1 MLRWLAVVGLTLI
14 ACGDDV
20 TNPGGGG
27 SGGSGASS
35 SDGAGGTGAGDGGS
49 NNGGQAAG
57 GNTEGGGTGDGGG
70 QTTMDFVAGGDRP
83 VNVHLPAGYD
93 PAVPTPLLI
102 LLHGYGASGALQDS
116 YFHMGDAADASGL
129 VFAAP
134 DGTKDANGSRFWT
147 ATDACCNFA
156 ELPVDDSAYLI
167 GLVDEI
173 AGKLNI
179 DPGRVYFAGHSNG
192 GFMSYRLAC
201 DHADKIAAIASLAGA
216 THNDQAD
223 CPASEPVSVL
233 QIHGTADATIA
244 YLGGQNLGN
253 IYPGA
258 QETVQ
263 RWVTVDG
270 CDSQGELGAPR
281 DVEGSIAGDE
291 SSVEVFS
298 GCDAN
303 TSVELWTIPGGSHI
317 PNLAADFSQQ
327 VIDWLLARSK

>member
-1 MLRWLAVVGLTLI
+1 MLRWLIVAGFTLL
-14 ACGDDV
+14 ACGDDS
-20 TNPGGGG
+20 TSPGG
-27 SGGSGASS
+27 SGGSGGTGGSGAGTN
-35 SDGAGGTGAGDGGS
+35 DGAGGTGAGNGGTNEGGQTADGG
-49 NNGGQAAG
+49 AG
-57 GNTEGGGTGDGGG
+57 EGGG
-70 QTTMDFVAGGDRP
+70 QVTMDFVAGGERP
-83 VNVHLPAGYD
+83 VTVRLPQDYD

-116 YFHMGDAADASGL
+116 YFHMADAADASGL

-201 DHADKIAAIASLAGA
+201 DHADKITAIASLAGA

-223 CPASEPVSVL
+223 CSASEPVSVL

-244 YLGGQNLGN
+244 YAGGQNLGN
-253 IYPGA
+253 FYPGA

-263 RWVTVDG
+263 RWVTVNG
-270 CDSQGELGAPR
+270 CDQPGELGEPR
-281 DVEGSIAGDE
+281 DIESSFLGDE

-298 GCDAN
+298 GCEAE

-317 PNLAADFSQQ
+317 PSLAADFSQQ
-327 VIDWLLARSK
+327 VIDWLLTHHK